1 MVDAAHMVADA
12 APGTAPDVLEAVMG
26 RSHLRHR
33 KENILH
39 LAHRLNP
46 DLEGFELEGYVR
58 APIAHLQTVQQ
69 SLLAHMIDRRKQ
81 YHKEVNDAKDKS
93 PWVEARS
100 RAVLVVSSRC
110 AWFVAMGG
118 YSLHL
123 VRSLLENRMDY
134 NAFSKLVP

>member
-69 SLLAHMIDRRKQ
+69 SLLAHMIDRRKE

-100 RAVLVVSSRC
+100 RAVLIVSSRC
-110 AWFVAMGG
+110 ALCHLIRRVLRCGVVGG
-118 YSLHL
+118 SQRC
-123 VRSLLENRMDY
+123 VVSFRGKASG
-134 NAFSKLVP
+134 